1 MNNIRCIISKVI
13 SFNSFPSALIRRRY
27 CTISFSNFHGTLP
40 FLNHF
45 YSDFYTPKQTLRSID
60 STNFSTKCYSS
71 SRDSDGPVIESG
83 REFDEIQQQLSLSE
97 FASNYWR
104 SLRLSKP
111 FLLTFNVDKSVEA
124 RLMDAVMGSGVFCK
138 NVPSLDTLFETIL
151 QYKETKDLIG
161 CYMNLD
167 NNYDAFLNMN
177 KDLFEKIK
185 LSCNSLFLD
194 VTYTYY
200 QSVDDY
206 MKTSKIINLINPHVI
221 RFCSGTLKFLL
232 NTDLECPLLKENST
246 KEDFSLERCY
256 YLSEKYNSTVIDSS
270 DKIAVSNHNN
280 MEMVVFP
287 KLPQILNK
295 IHGMLICNRYN
306 NCSGAIIA
314 SMTTL
319 SSEDFLVP
327 SSAAIYGLDFVSS
340 ESAKKANGPGSM
352 VCKRFFIFCSF
363 IISSTPYTT
372 YQCLPTIYSNINL
385 Q

>member
-13 SFNSFPSALIRRRY
+13 SFNSFPNPLIRGRY

-40 FLNHF
+40 FLNQF

-60 STNFSTKCYSS
+60 STNFSPKYYSS
-71 SRDSDGPVIESG
+71 SKDSDGAVIESG

-151 QYKETKDLIG
+151 QYKETKD
-161 CYMNLD
+161 

-177 KDLFEKIK
+177 K
-185 LSCNSLFLD
+185 
-194 VTYTYY
+194 
-200 QSVDDY
+200 
-206 MKTSKIINLINPHVI
+206 INLINPHVI

-246 KEDFSLERCY
+246 KEDFSLERC
-256 YLSEKYNSTVIDSS
+256 

-295 IHGMLICNRYN
+295 IHGYN

-340 ESAKKANGPGSM
+340 ESAKKSNGPGSM
-352 VCKRFFIFCSF
+352 VCERFFIFCSF

-372 YQCLPTIYSNINL
+372 CRCLRTIYSSTNL
-385 Q
+385 P